1 VNLHSIVAGAIAA
14 VNPRVTGQYQ
24 QSNGTQTLASGKRVP
39 DYLAATPITVQLQAL
54 TYKDLVQVDGLNL
67 NGQAHA
73 MYVSGDIE
81 AVVRQDNKGGDII
94 TLPDGS
100 IWLVVHVLENWQLT
114 SGWAKV
120 AVVRQSS

>member
-24 QSNGTQTLASGKRVP
+24 QSTGTRTLVSGKRVP